1 MLDIKFIRE
10 NKELV
15 KKNIKKRFQNDRLKS
30 VDEVIK
36 KDEEYRKLLYQL
48 EQLKHKRNIVSKR
61 LMI

>member
-1 MLDIKFIRE
+1 MLDIKFIRD

-36 KDEEYRKLLYQL
+36 KDEEYRLIKIQ
-48 EQLKHKRNIVSKR
+48 EAEERIFD
-61 LMI
+61 I